1 MSFSNLDWNIYA
13 NKFLNDKY
21 GSVLHN
27 VGNHHSSVE
36 RHVGSFVHGQR
47 VGVVVWLVP
56 KILFLFHQQ
65 LTYWSLDK
73 CVLNNQTKFLF

>member
-47 VGVVVWLVP
+47 VGVVVWLVIR
-56 KILFLFHQQ
+56 ILFLLKQHY
-65 LTYWSLDK
+65 YWSLDK
-73 CVLNNQTKFLF
+73 YVLNNQTKILF

>member
-56 KILFLFHQQ
+56 KILFLLHQHY
-65 LTYWSLDK
+65 YWSLDK

>member
-56 KILFLFHQQ
+56 KILFLLHQH
-65 LTYWSLDK
+65 YWSLDK
-73 CVLNNQTKFLF
+73 CVLDNQTKFLF